1 MWPTREQALCLRD
14 RTLAQLAAYACRR
27 NDLAVLLDELAG
39 HVRAA
44 VREGPS
50 LDVGRRT
57 ARPHP
62 EAKIRPREDGA
73 WSHDASQEVEEGI
86 RRHRE
91 DLAARRQDERTALGP
106 FRDHREALGVREQFA
121 KRRVIGAEYLVGI
134 ALEGHGNERNAKLAG
149 LLARLGE
156 NRPVPDVHAIE
167 DADDEHGVTQSSG
180 HGAHR
185 VAAHDVTRPSQRR

>member
-1 MWPTREQALCLRD
+1 M
-14 RTLAQLAAYACRR
+14 
-27 NDLAVLLDELAG
+27 
-39 HVRAA
+39 
-44 VREGPS
+44 REGPS
-50 LDVGRRT
+50 LDVGRRA

-86 RRHRE
+86 RQHRK
-91 DLAARRQDERTALGP
+91 DLATRRQDERATL
-106 FRDHREALGVREQFA
+106 FRDHREALGVREQLA

-156 NRPVPDVHAIE
+156 DRPVSDVHAIK
-167 DADDEHGVTQSSG
+167 DADDEHGVTQSSR
-180 HGAHR
+180 HVARR

>member
-1 MWPTREQALCLRD
+1 MASPIREVEVGRREAEPVAHAASVHDRADDGMWPTREQALCLRD

-86 RRHRE
+86 RRHRK
-91 DLAARRQDERTALGP
+91 DLTTRR
-106 FRDHREALGVREQFA
+106 
-121 KRRVIGAEYLVGI
+121 
-134 ALEGHGNERNAKLAG
+134 
-149 LLARLGE
+149 
-156 NRPVPDVHAIE
+156 
-167 DADDEHGVTQSSG
+167 
-180 HGAHR
+180 
-185 VAAHDVTRPSQRR
+185 